1 MAKDA
6 TGLVNPN
13 VWNALERKGLARSL
27 YPEAIVLTA
36 DGVDYE
42 TGLEERVLL
51 RADH

>member
-1 MAKDA
+1 MAKGT
-6 TGLVNPN
+6 TGLASQN

-36 DGVDYE
+36 DGVGYE